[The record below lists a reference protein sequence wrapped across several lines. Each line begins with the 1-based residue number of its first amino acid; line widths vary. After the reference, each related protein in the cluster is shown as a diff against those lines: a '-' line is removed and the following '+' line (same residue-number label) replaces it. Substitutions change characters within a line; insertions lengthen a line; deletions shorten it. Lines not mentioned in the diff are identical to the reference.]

1 MVENLKGKVDKNNS
15 GDKFSK
21 ENIKNFV
28 EKYKS
33 LIGLIMLC
41 TIITVVSPKFLTV
54 SNITNV
60 FTQVS
65 VNAIIAVGMT
75 FVILTGGIDLSVG
88 STLAISGALS
98 ASIIKSTGNIF
109 LAVVAAAVVGIV
121 IGLINGLL
129 ISKGKLQAF
138 IATLATMTI
147 FRGLTLVFTNG
158 TPISKLPEVFTSIG
172 NAKIGFL
179 PVPVLI
185 TIVVFGVAIY
195 VLSQTRFGRYLY
207 ALGGNEESAKLSGI
221 NTDKIKTLTYVISG
235 FVAAIAGVIITSR
248 IGSASPNAGTG
259 FELDAIAAVVI
270 GGTSLAGGEGKIS
283 GTIIGAL
290 IIGVLN
296 NGLNLMN
303 VSPFYQSIVKGLV
316 ILIAVLLDKKSR
328 KKSK

>member
-1 MVENLKGKVDKNNS
+1 MNNKFKENLD
-15 GDKFSK
+15 
-21 ENIKNFV
+21 
-28 EKYKS
+28 KYKS
-33 LIGLIMLC
+33 LIGLALLC
-41 TIITVVSPKFLTV
+41 VIITFVSPAFMTL

-65 VNAIIAVGMT
+65 TNAIIAVGMT

-88 STLAISGALS
+88 STVAISGAFA
-98 ASIIKSTGNIF
+98 ASIIKSTNNVF
-109 LAVVAAAVVGIV
+109 LAIIVAGIVGIV

-147 FRGLTLVFTNG
+147 FRGVTLVFTNG
-158 TPISKLPEVFTSIG
+158 TPISKLSESFVNIG
-172 NAKIGFL
+172 NGKLGFIPI
-179 PVPVLI
+179 PVVI
-185 TIVVFGVAIY
+185 TVIVFIIAVY
-195 VLSQTRFGRYLY
+195 VLTQTRFGRYLY
-207 ALGGNEESAKLSGI
+207 ALGGNEDSARLSGI
-221 NTDKIKTLTYVISG
+221 NTNKIKTLVYVISG
-235 FVAAIAGVIITSR
+235 FASSIAGVIIASR

-270 GGTSLAGGEGKIS
+270 GGTSLAGGEGRIT
-283 GTIIGAL
+283 GTLIGAL

-316 ILIAVLLDKKSR
+316 ILIAVLLDKKS
-328 KKSK
+328 KKKA

>member
-1 MVENLKGKVDKNNS
+1 MKANVKA
-15 GDKFSK
+15 
-21 ENIKNFV
+21 NIS
-28 EKYKS
+28 KYKS
-33 LIGLIMLC
+33 LIGWVLLC
-41 TIITVVSPKFLTV
+41 VVITFVSPAFMTL

-65 VNAIIAVGMT
+65 TNAIIAVGMT

-88 STLAISGALS
+88 STVAISGAFA
-98 ASIIKSTGNIF
+98 ASIIKSTNNVF
-109 LAVVAAAVVGIV
+109 LAVLAAGIVGIV

-147 FRGLTLVFTNG
+147 FRGATLVFTNG
-158 TPISKLPEVFTSIG
+158 TPISKLPENFVNIG
-172 NAKIGFL
+172 NGKLGFIPI
-179 PVPVLI
+179 PVIITVIVLVI
-185 TIVVFGVAIY
+185 AIY
-195 VLSQTRFGRYLY
+195 VLTQTRFGRYLY
-207 ALGGNEESAKLSGI
+207 ALGGNEDSARLSGI
-221 NTDKIKTLTYVISG
+221 NTTKIKTLVYVISG
-235 FVAAIAGVIITSR
+235 FASSIAGVIIASR

-270 GGTSLAGGEGKIS
+270 GGTSLAGGEGRIT
-283 GTIIGAL
+283 GTLIGAL

-328 KKSK
+328 KKA

>member
-1 MVENLKGKVDKNNS
+1 MM
-15 GDKFSK
+15 K
-21 ENIKNFV
+21 ENYK
-28 EKYKS
+28 EYLDKYKS
-33 LIGLIMLC
+33 LIGLVLLC
-41 TIITVVSPKFLTV
+41 VIISFVTPKFLSV
-54 SNITNV
+54 ANITNV

-65 VNAIIAVGMT
+65 VNAIISVGMT

-98 ASIIKSTGNIF
+98 ASIVKSTGSIT
-109 LAVVAAAVVGIV
+109 LAIIGAAICGII
-121 IGLINGLL
+121 IGFINGIL
-129 ISKGKLQAF
+129 IAKGKLQAF

-147 FRGLTLVFTNG
+147 FRGVTLVYTDG
-158 TPISKLPEVFTSIG
+158 TPISKLSDAFSKIG
-172 NAKIGFL
+172 NAKLWFI
-179 PVPVLI
+179 PVPVII
-185 TIVVFGVAIY
+185 TIIIAAIGIF
-195 VLSQTRFGRYLY
+195 VLSQTKFGRYLY
-207 ALGGNEESAKLSGI
+207 ALGI
-221 NTDKIKTLTYVISG
+221 NTDKIKMMTYVVSG
-235 FVAAIAGVIITSR
+235 FVSAIAGVIITSR

-283 GTIIGAL
+283 GTIVGAL

-328 KKSK
+328 NK

>member
-1 MVENLKGKVDKNNS
+1 MKKDY
-15 GDKFSK
+15 K
-21 ENIKNFV
+21 EYL

-33 LIGLIMLC
+33 LIGLILLC
-41 TIITVVSPKFLTV
+41 LIITFVTPSFLTV
-54 SNITNV
+54 ANITNV

-88 STLAISGALS
+88 STLAISGAIS
-98 ASIIKSTGNIF
+98 ASVIKSTGNIF
-109 LAVVAAAVVGIV
+109 LAIIAASIVGILV
-121 IGLINGLL
+121 GFVNGFL

-158 TPISKLPEVFTSIG
+158 TPISKLPESFLSIG
-172 NAKIGFL
+172 NAKLGFI
-179 PVPVLI
+179 PIPVLI
-185 TIVVFGVAIY
+185 TIVVAVISIY

-221 NTDKIKTLTYVISG
+221 NTDRIKMLTYVVSG
-235 FVAAIAGVIITSR
+235 FVSAIAGVIITSR

-270 GGTSLAGGEGKIS
+270 GGTSLSGGEGKIS

-290 IIGVLN
+290 IIGILN

-328 KKSK
+328 KK

>member
-1 MVENLKGKVDKNNS
+1 MKVNVKQNLD
-15 GDKFSK
+15 
-21 ENIKNFV
+21 
-28 EKYKS
+28 KYKS
-33 LIGLIMLC
+33 LIGLLLLC
-41 TIITVVSPKFLTV
+41 LVITFVTPNFLTV
-54 SNITNV
+54 SNITNI

-88 STLAISGALS
+88 STLAISGALG
-98 ASIIKSTGNIF
+98 ASIVKSTGNIV
-109 LAVVAAAVVGIV
+109 LAVIAAGIVGIV

-147 FRGLTLVFTNG
+147 FRGATLVFTNG
-158 TPISKLPEVFTSIG
+158 TPISKLPEAFVNIG
-172 NAKIGFL
+172 NGKIGFMPI
-179 PVPVLI
+179 PVII
-185 TIVVFGVAIY
+185 TIVVALAGIY

-207 ALGGNEESAKLSGI
+207 ALGGNEDSARLSGI
-221 NTDKIKTLTYVISG
+221 NTTKIKTLAYVISG
-235 FVAAIAGVIITSR
+235 FAASIAGVIITSR

-270 GGTSLAGGEGKIS
+270 GGTSLAGGEGKIT

-316 ILIAVLLDKKSR
+316 ILLAVLLDKKR
-328 KKSK
+328 NKK

>member
-1 MVENLKGKVDKNNS
+1 MTL
-15 GDKFSK
+15 
-21 ENIKNFV
+21 
-28 EKYKS
+28 
-33 LIGLIMLC
+33 
-41 TIITVVSPKFLTV
+41 

-65 VNAIIAVGMT
+65 TNAIIAVGMT

-88 STLAISGALS
+88 STVAISGAFA
-98 ASIIKSTGNIF
+98 ASIIKSTNNVF
-109 LAVVAAAVVGIV
+109 LAIIVAGIVGIV

-147 FRGLTLVFTNG
+147 FRGATLVFTNG
-158 TPISKLPEVFTSIG
+158 TPISKLSESFVNIG
-172 NAKIGFL
+172 NGKLGFIPI
-179 PVPVLI
+179 PVVI
-185 TIVVFGVAIY
+185 TVIVFIIAVY
-195 VLSQTRFGRYLY
+195 VLTQTRFGRYLY
-207 ALGGNEESAKLSGI
+207 ALGGNEDSARLSGI
-221 NTDKIKTLTYVISG
+221 NTNKIKTLVYVISG
-235 FVAAIAGVIITSR
+235 FASSIAGVIIASR

-270 GGTSLAGGEGKIS
+270 GGTSLAGGEGRIT
-283 GTIIGAL
+283 GTLIGAL

-328 KKSK
+328 KKA

>member
-1 MVENLKGKVDKNNS
+1 MNNKFKENLD
-15 GDKFSK
+15 
-21 ENIKNFV
+21 
-28 EKYKS
+28 KYKS
-33 LIGLIMLC
+33 LIGLVLLC
-41 TIITVVSPKFLTV
+41 VVITFVSPAFMTL

-65 VNAIIAVGMT
+65 TNAIIAVGMT

-88 STLAISGALS
+88 STVAISGAFA
-98 ASIIKSTGNIF
+98 ASIIKSTNNVF
-109 LAVVAAAVVGIV
+109 LAVLAAGIVGIV

-147 FRGLTLVFTNG
+147 FRGATLVFTNG
-158 TPISKLPEVFTSIG
+158 TPISKLPENFVNIG
-172 NAKIGFL
+172 NGKLGFIPI
-179 PVPVLI
+179 PVIITVIVLVI
-185 TIVVFGVAIY
+185 AIY
-195 VLSQTRFGRYLY
+195 VLTQTRFGRYLY
-207 ALGGNEESAKLSGI
+207 ALGGNEDSARLSGI
-221 NTDKIKTLTYVISG
+221 NTTKIKTLVYVISG
-235 FVAAIAGVIITSR
+235 FASSIAGVIIASR
-248 IGSASPNAGTG
+248 IVSASPNAGTG

-270 GGTSLAGGEGKIS
+270 GGTSLAGGEGRIT
-283 GTIIGAL
+283 GTLIGAL

-328 KKSK
+328 KKA

>member
-1 MVENLKGKVDKNNS
+1 MNI
-15 GDKFSK
+15 
-21 ENIKNFV
+21 NIK
-28 EKYKS
+28 ETASKYKS
-33 LIGLIMLC
+33 LIGLVLLC
-41 TIITVVSPKFLTV
+41 AIITFVTPSFLSL

-98 ASIIKSTGNIF
+98 ASIIKSTGSVT
-109 LAVVAAAVVGIV
+109 LAIIVAALVGIA
-121 IGLINGLL
+121 IGLVNGLL

-147 FRGLTLVFTNG
+147 FRGATLVFTNG
-158 TPISKLPEVFTSIG
+158 TPISKLPEKFVNIG
-172 NAKIGFL
+172 NGKIGFM
-179 PVPVLI
+179 PISVII
-185 TIVVFGVAIY
+185 TVIVSIIAIY

-207 ALGGNEESAKLSGI
+207 ALGGNEDSARLSGI
-221 NTDKIKTLTYVISG
+221 NTDKIKTLVYVVSG
-235 FVAAIAGVIITSR
+235 FASSIAGVIITSR
-248 IGSASPNAGTG
+248 IASASPNAGTS

-270 GGTSLAGGEGKIS
+270 GGTSLAGGEGKIT
-283 GTIIGAL
+283 GTLIGAL

-328 KKSK
+328 KKA

>member
-1 MVENLKGKVDKNNS
+1 MNI
-15 GDKFSK
+15 
-21 ENIKNFV
+21 NIKETV
-28 EKYKS
+28 SKYKS
-33 LIGLIMLC
+33 LIGLVLLC
-41 TIITVVSPKFLTV
+41 AIITFVTPAFLTL
-54 SNITNV
+54 SNITNI

-98 ASIIKSTGNIF
+98 ASIIKSTGSVL
-109 LAVVAAAVVGIV
+109 LAVIVAALVGIG
-121 IGLINGLL
+121 IGIVNGIL

-147 FRGLTLVFTNG
+147 FRGATLVFTNG
-158 TPISKLPEVFTSIG
+158 TPISKLPEKFVNIG
-172 NAKIGFL
+172 NGKVGFL
-179 PVPVLI
+179 PIPVII
-185 TIVVFGVAIY
+185 TVIVSIIAIY

-207 ALGGNEESAKLSGI
+207 ALGGNEDSARLSGI
-221 NTDKIKTLTYVISG
+221 NTDKIKTLVYIVSG
-235 FVAAIAGVIITSR
+235 FASAIAGVIITSR

-270 GGTSLAGGEGKIS
+270 GGTSLAGGEGKIT
-283 GTIIGAL
+283 GTLIGAL

-328 KKSK
+328 KKA